1 MMDSLIVGLIRAE
14 RCRAI
19 TAWQIKRARRRPIR
33 NAAAA
38 FARLLP
44 LLSTVHGPWHRAR
57 VALSHRRST
66 SDAAKQSLP
75 PPAS

>member
-1 MMDSLIVGLIRAE
+1 MRDSLIVGLIRAE

-19 TAWQIKRARRRPIR
+19 TAWQIESARRRPVRRAI
-33 NAAAA
+33 AALT
-38 FARLLP
+38 RSLP
-44 LLSTVHGPWHRAR
+44 LLSAVNGPWHRAR

-66 SDAAKQSLP
+66 GDSANQSLP